1 MISKILTLFVLGT
14 LACPAQTAA
23 KPPAAAAGAA
33 KSAPKA
39 AAAKGSTTAE
49 AAIRAVLERQ
59 ETDWNR
65 GDTEGFLL
73 GYDADTTFVGDK
85 VTKGLDELRVRYQSH
100 YPTRASMG
108 HLTFSDLE
116 VHMLGP
122 EYAYVI
128 GHWRLERK
136 AEDGGETSGMYT
148 RLFKHTPRGWKI
160 IVDHTS

>member
-1 MISKILTLFVLGT
+1 MRRADGRKTSGGGFGSREI
-14 LACPAQTAA
+14 
-23 KPPAAAAGAA
+23 GAE
-33 KSAPKA
+33 SP
-39 AAAKGSTTAE
+39 AAKGSPTAE

-59 ETDWNR
+59 QMDWNR

-73 GYDADTTFVGDK
+73 GYDKDTIFVGDK
-85 VTKGLDELRVRYQSH
+85 MTRGLEELRVRYQSH
-100 YPTRASMG
+100 YPTRGSMG

-136 AEDGGETSGMYT
+136 AEDGGDTGGVFT
-148 RLFKHTPRGWKI
+148 LLFKHTARGWKI

>member
-14 LACPAQTAA
+14 LACRAQTAA
-23 KPPAAAAGAA
+23 KPPAAASGAA

-59 ETDWNR
+59 QTDWNR

-73 GYDADTTFVGDK
+73 GYDTDTIFVGDK

-136 AEDGGETSGMYT
+136 AEDGGETGGMYT